1 MKNIINL
8 VKFSF
13 FFGALLTIASCNN
26 EPSVSDI
33 SRITYFPTFAYEG
46 GNSAL
51 IPCSSDF
58 EIPPVTATEGGSALT
73 VSVEVE
79 GIQGSV
85 PSVDINKPDIYVETS
100 SAVNADGFAGIVVRN
115 FWVACTGDMVTS
127 IEGLYSSTVVRNG
140 AVNPQYFD
148 MEYILIRK
156 KPGGAAN
163 EYELSDA
170 IGGYYDIG
178 RAYGAGYRATNMI
191 VTANDIPGNSFSFS
205 APVPVGAF
213 GGALTM
219 QSFSVDSATKTINFV
234 SDWDSGFNFVVTL
247 TQVAL

>member
-1 MKNIINL
+1 
-8 VKFSF
+8 
-13 FFGALLTIASCNN
+13 
-26 EPSVSDI
+26 
-33 SRITYFPTFAYEG
+33 
-46 GNSAL
+46 
-51 IPCSSDF
+51 
-58 EIPPVTATEGGSALT
+58 
-73 VSVEVE
+73 
-79 GIQGSV
+79 
-85 PSVDINKPDIYVETS
+85 
-100 SAVNADGFAGIVVRN
+100 
-115 FWVACTGDMVTS
+115 MVTS